1 MRKLRNKVKHTVQIN
16 YQAVLSTEA
25 SLGHKNVREEESHER
40 HENSKTE
47 KREMNLASSYWT

>member
-1 MRKLRNKVKHTVQIN
+1 MQIN